1 MEEEKKKRP
10 FASEP
15 KRIDFHAPLNNSGYK
30 PEYAAMLREHI
41 GKGFSLNSFDVGV
54 STKTIYNWLRIH
66 EDFALARERGEKQKL
81 KFLEA
86 SGVKMVAEGNAA
98 VWKTLISQYG
108 VNEKTVTENRHH
120 HLHEKSESA
129 DPETVVTLTG
139 KEEQLKRI
147 KELSERLGLM
157 PASEVLEVEIEEG
170 E

>member
-41 GKGFSLNSFDVGV
+41 GRGFSLNSFDVGV

-66 EDFALARERGEKQKL
+66 PDFALARERGEKQKL

-86 SGVKMVAEGNAA
+86 SSVKMIAEGNAA